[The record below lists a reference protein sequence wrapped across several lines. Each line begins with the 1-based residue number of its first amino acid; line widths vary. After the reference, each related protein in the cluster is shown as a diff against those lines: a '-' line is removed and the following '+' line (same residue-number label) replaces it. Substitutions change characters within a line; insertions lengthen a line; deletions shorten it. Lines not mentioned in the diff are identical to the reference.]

1 MHIRQLNQLP
11 VSAIGLGCMGMSEFY
26 GSEKDRSD
34 KDSLKVI
41 DKALELGCNFL
52 DTADMYGP
60 FVNEELVGKAIAGRR
75 DQVTLAT
82 KFGIVR
88 GEDKSM
94 RGLSGSP
101 DYVREACNAS
111 LERLGV
117 EHIDLYYLHRVDPL
131 TPIEDTVGAMS
142 RLVELGKVRY
152 IGLSEVAAATLRRA
166 HAVHPI
172 TAVQSEY
179 SLWTRDIE
187 GAGGVLET
195 CRELGVGLVAYS
207 PLGRGFLTGDI
218 TSVDDLDEDDY
229 RRTSPRFMGANFDRN
244 MAMVDTVKRVA
255 EKYDATPAQ
264 VALAWVLSRGEDIVP
279 IPGTKKKKYLKEN
292 IAAEQLVMSTADL
305 AILTAAFP
313 EGAVAGERYTEAS
326 MRSVQQ

>member
-26 GSEKDRSD
+26 GSDDDRD
-34 KDSLKVI
+34 DEASLKVI
-41 DKALELGCNFL
+41 DKAIELGCNFL

-60 FVNEELVGKAIAGRR
+60 FTNEELVGRAIRGRR

-82 KFGIVR
+82 KFGILRSDDPAKR
-88 GEDKSM
+88 GI
-94 RGLSGSP
+94 SGSP
-101 DYVREACNAS
+101 LYVREACNAS

-117 EHIDLYYLHRVDPL
+117 EHIDLYYLHRVDPM
-131 TPIEDTVGAMS
+131 TPIEETVGAMS

-152 IGLSEVAAATLRRA
+152 IGLSEVSAATLRRA
-166 HAVHPI
+166 NAIHPI

-179 SLWTRDIE
+179 SLWSRDIE

-207 PLGRGFLTGDI
+207 PLGRGFLTGEI
-218 TSVDDLDEDDY
+218 KSVDDLAEDDY
-229 RRTSPRFMGANFDRN
+229 RRSSPRFMGANFDRN
-244 MAMVDTVKRVA
+244 MALVDSVKQVA

-264 VALAWVLSRGEDIVP
+264 VALAWVLSRGSDIVP
-279 IPGTKKKKYLKEN
+279 IPGTKRAKYLEEN
-292 IAAEQLVMSTADL
+292 LAAEHLAISTADL
-305 AILTAAFP
+305 AVLTAAFP
-313 EGAVAGERYTEAS
+313 ANAVAGERYTEAS
-326 MRSVQQ
+326 MRVVQR

>member
-1 MHIRQLNQLP
+1 MHVRQLNQLS

-26 GSEKDRSD
+26 GSEEDRSD
-34 KDSLKVI
+34 EASLRVI

-60 FVNEELVGKAIAGRR
+60 FTNETLVGKAIKGRR

-88 GEDKSM
+88 DQDKSM
-94 RGLSGSP
+94 RGISGTPS
-101 DYVREACNAS
+101 YVREACNAS

-131 TPIEDTVGAMS
+131 VPIEDTVGAMA

-152 IGLSEVAAATLRRA
+152 IGLSEVSAETLRRA
-166 HAVHPI
+166 NAVHPI

-179 SLWTRDIE
+179 SLWSRDIE

-207 PLGRGFLTGDI
+207 PLGRGFLTGEI
-218 TSVDDLDEDDY
+218 KSVDDLDKDDY
-229 RRTSPRFMGANFDRN
+229 RHSSPRFMGANFDRN
-244 MAMVDTVKRVA
+244 MALVESVKQIA

-264 VALAWVLSRGEDIVP
+264 VALAWVLSRGNDIVP
-279 IPGTKKKKYLKEN
+279 IPGTKKDKFLKEN
-292 IAAEQLVMSTADL
+292 LAAEHLAISTADL
-305 AILTAAFP
+305 AVLTAAFP
-313 EGAVAGERYTEAS
+313 AGAVAGERYTEAS
-326 MRSVQQ
+326 MRSVQR